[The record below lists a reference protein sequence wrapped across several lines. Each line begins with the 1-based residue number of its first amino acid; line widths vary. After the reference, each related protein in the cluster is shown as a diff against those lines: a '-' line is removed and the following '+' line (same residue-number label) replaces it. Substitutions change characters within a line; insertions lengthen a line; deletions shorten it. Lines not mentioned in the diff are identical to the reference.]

1 MYTDATCYESGMRYP
16 TDTKLLWEGIEK
28 AYVIMCT
35 LSSKQNVHRP
45 RTKYAD
51 VEKANLSYRK
61 QRRHAK
67 VRTGKLTR
75 RLPSLLGKIL
85 KETRRLERENTQTD
99 SLLTVRQKSD
109 LKIITRMYRQQKNHF
124 ENNDPRESVRDRI
137 VSVSKPY
144 VRPIVRGKEMKGVEF
159 GAKCNNILVDGLSFI
174 EKLSFNAFS
183 EGTRLPHCLKMHRKL
198 FGVDARKVG
207 GDAGYSGCANRE
219 YCKERG
225 IHTSFVKRGR
235 PSLEKKKENDI
246 IRNELARVRA
256 TRMEGSFGTQKEHY
270 GLKRIKA
277 RTRLTEILYIFFGI
291 HTANVVQ
298 PVRREAS
305 EKVQTA

>member
-1 MYTDATCYESGMRYP
+1 
-16 TDTKLLWEGIEK
+16 
-28 AYVIMCT
+28 
-35 LSSKQNVHRP
+35 
-45 RTKYAD
+45 
-51 VEKANLSYRK
+51 
-61 QRRHAK
+61 
-67 VRTGKLTR
+67 
-75 RLPSLLGKIL
+75 
-85 KETRRLERENTQTD
+85 
-99 SLLTVRQKSD
+99 
-109 LKIITRMYRQQKNHF
+109 MYRQQKNHF